1 MKYQQMKKCSCE
13 FIHAGFYT
21 KALSSHFR
29 LLWVFFLLFM
39 SSAVQ
44 AEDEVVLTIADPFI
58 EMHTGPASSYPIF
71 HVLDRGQKIIILKR
85 KTSWYKVRLQPEKT
99 IPETA
104 MDEQAVNEDDVK
116 TGWVSEQQMQ
126 QTLLPSGQRLQFDE
140 ENQDDFIERKW
151 ELGVTTGQLANAP
164 VLSVYGG
171 YLFTE
176 NLSAELTLAHSVA
189 SVSSSDM
196 IKLNLLMQPFPDWDF
211 SPFVT
216 LGAGS
221 IQVKPN
227 ATLIDPADKKNSM
240 SQIGIGLKTYLSRQF
255 ILRLE
260 YNQYVIFSANNDKD
274 ENEDLSEWKIGFA
287 IFF

>member
-1 MKYQQMKKCSCE
+1 
-13 FIHAGFYT
+13 
-21 KALSSHFR
+21 
-29 LLWVFFLLFM
+29 
-39 SSAVQ
+39 
-44 AEDEVVLTIADPFI
+44 
-58 EMHTGPASSYPIF
+58 
-71 HVLDRGQKIIILKR
+71 
-85 KTSWYKVRLQPEKT
+85 
-99 IPETA
+99 